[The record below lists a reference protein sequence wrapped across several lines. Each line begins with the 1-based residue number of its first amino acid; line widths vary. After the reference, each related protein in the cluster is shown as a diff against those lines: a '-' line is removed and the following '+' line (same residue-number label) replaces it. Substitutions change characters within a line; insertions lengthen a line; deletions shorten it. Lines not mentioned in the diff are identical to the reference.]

1 MTEPVTETDCA
12 REPDAVTTAL
22 DRAAAALPGGGEH
35 RAGQSEMARSVGRA
49 IADRRHL
56 VVQAG
61 TGTGKSLAY
70 LIPSMLAGERVVVA
84 TATKALQDQ
93 LAGKDLPSVAALAP
107 GKFSFAVLKGRS
119 NYLCKQRAA
128 EVGGTGE
135 QLTMEQGGSAEA
147 PRATAGRNEDSGRLG
162 DQVRRL
168 LDWGQDSTT
177 GDRAELDFEP
187 APKAWAMVST
197 TAREC
202 PGAFRCPSGH
212 DCFAEDARSRA
223 ADADVVVVN
232 THLYGA
238 HLASGGVVLPPHDVV
253 VFDEAHEVEEV
264 MTDSLGTEIGPGRF
278 RALAASARGLVDDR
292 SDSAVEAVAE
302 VGDVLQRVLQ
312 PLAGSRVARSLL
324 LAPQGN
330 GQAAAEPETAG
341 PKEQERPE
349 KPDQPAEPQLDPEPQ
364 GLELGLPALDPV
376 VNRPAA
382 RKRRTRAA
390 AANDPAAGTTAS
402 AASFGI
408 RESARTDPELGALVE
423 LAVGRVSRLIDGL
436 RRAERETG
444 DSDGTDI
451 RSRRDRALLAAGHLG
466 DDLAKL
472 TALTDDQVAWVDGDS
487 RFPALR
493 VSPIEVGPLLADRLW
508 SEVTGVLTSATV
520 PVGLRERLGLPADR
534 TDELDVGSPFDYPSH
549 ALLYVARSLP
559 DRRRPESE
567 PAIHAELAALMTAA
581 GGRTL
586 ALFTSWRAM
595 TAAVAVLRERVDFP
609 ILAQSDLP
617 KPALI
622 EAFQSDEA
630 TCLFATLGFWQGVDI
645 PGSTLSVVAIDRIPF
660 PRPDDPVLQARR
672 DRAGSTAFQAVDLP
686 RAGTLLAQGAG
697 RLIRSA
703 DDRGVVAVLDSR
715 LATASYRSVLLA
727 RVPPMH
733 RVVER
738 RQVEE
743 FLHRQVVSSS

>member
-1 MTEPVTETDCA
+1 VTEPVTDSEFA
-12 REPDAVTTAL
+12 RESDAVTEAL

-49 IADRRHL
+49 IAGRRHL

-93 LAGKDLPSVAALAP
+93 LAGKDLPSVATLAT
-107 GKFSFAVLKGRS
+107 GEFSFAVLKGRS

-135 QLTMEQGGSAEA
+135 QLTMGESASSEA
-147 PRATAGRNEDSGRLG
+147 PRGAVGRTEDNGRLG

-312 PLAGSRVARSLL
+312 PLAGSRVPQSLL
-324 LAPQGN
+324 IGPHDN
-330 GQAAAEPETAG
+330 GQTAQPEAPGPEEPEEPAG
-341 PKEQERPE
+341 
-349 KPDQPAEPQLDPEPQ
+349 PAEPDAGPEPQ
-364 GLELGLPALDPV
+364 GLDLGLPALDPV
-376 VNRPAA
+376 VTRPAA
-382 RKRRTRAA
+382 RKRLTRAA
-390 AANDPAAGTTAS
+390 AANDPAAS
-402 AASFGI
+402 ATIPAAPFGV
-408 RESARTDPELGALVE
+408 REGARTDPDLGALID
-423 LAVGRVSRLIDGL
+423 LAIGRVSRLVDGL

-444 DSDGTDI
+444 DSDGTET
-451 RSRRDRALLAAGHLG
+451 RSRRDRAVLAAGHVA

-472 TALTDDQVAWVDGDS
+472 AALTEDQVAWVDGDS

-493 VSPIEVGPLLADRLW
+493 VAPIEVGPLLTDRLW
-508 SEVTGVLTSATV
+508 GEVTGVLTSATV

-567 PAIHAELAALMTAA
+567 PAIHDELAALMTAA

-595 TAAVAVLRERVDFP
+595 TAAVTALRERVEFP

-660 PRPDDPVLQARR
+660 PRPDDPLLQARR
-672 DRAGSTAFQAVDLP
+672 DRAGAAAFQTVDLP

-703 DDRGVVAVLDSR
+703 DDRGVVAVLDNR
-715 LATASYRSVLLA
+715 LATASYRGVLLA

-733 RVVER
+733 RVIER
-738 RQVEE
+738 RLVEE
-743 FLHRQVVSSS
+743 FLQRQVVPSS